1 MNAREIVIITGMS
14 GAGRTTVAN
23 ALEDLGWFVVDNLP
37 PTMLRALVRTAA
49 TSASTEARLAIVV
62 DVRGGVLF
70 DDAKRFVDMLRAE
83 HSVRVLFLEASD
95 AELVRRYEQV
105 RRPHPLQGDGTIL
118 DGIRMERTRLEQLR
132 GMADDL
138 LDTTGLNPHQLTT
151 RVGERFA
158 PGGEL
163 EVTLTVMS
171 FGFKYGLPVDADLVA
186 DMRFL
191 PNPFWN
197 PELRGH
203 NGTEAVVADYVLEQE
218 GAAEFADRYVE
229 ALRPV
234 LAGYARENK
243 LHAVLGVGCTGG
255 KHRSVA
261 MAEHIAKRLSGTHGL
276 RVAVKHRD
284 LGRE

>member
-37 PTMLRALVRTAA
+37 PSMLRALVRTAA
-49 TSASTEARLAIVV
+49 AGDATEAKLAIVV

-70 DDAKRFVDMLRAE
+70 DDAKRFVEMLRNE

-118 DGIRMERTRLEQLR
+118 DGIRMERHRLEQLR
-132 GMADDL
+132 GMADQL

-151 RVGERFA
+151 RVGESFA

-163 EVTLTVMS
+163 EVVLTVMS
-171 FGFKYGLPVDADLVA
+171 FGFKYGLPVDADLIA

-197 PELRGH
+197 PDLRGH
-203 NGTEAVVADYVLEQE
+203 NGTEEVVSDFVLEQE
-218 GAAEFADRYVE
+218 GAREFADRYVE
-229 ALRPV
+229 ALEPV
-234 LAGYARENK
+234 LSGFARENK

-261 MAEHIAKRLSGTHGL
+261 MAQYLASRLSKHPGV

>member
-49 TSASTEARLAIVV
+49 TSASTESRLAIVV
-62 DVRGGVLF
+62 DVRGGALF
-70 DDAKRFVDMLRAE
+70 DDAKRFVEMLRAE

-118 DGIRMERTRLEQLR
+118 DGIRMERTRLEALR

-138 LDTTGLNPHQLTT
+138 LDTTGLNPHQLTR

-171 FGFKYGLPVDADLVA
+171 FGFKYGIPVDADLIA

-191 PNPFWN
+191 PNPFWK

-203 NGTEAVVADYVLEQE
+203 DGTEQLVADYVLEQE
-218 GAAEFADRYVE
+218 GAAEFADRYLE

-234 LAGYARENK
+234 LAGFARENK

-261 MAEHIAKRLSGTHGL
+261 MAEHLASRLSGTPGL

>member
-37 PTMLRALVRTAA
+37 PTMLKALVRTAA
-49 TSASTEARLAIVV
+49 TSAATEPKLAIVV

-70 DDAKRFVDMLRAE
+70 DDAKRFVEMLRAE

-118 DGIRMERTRLEQLR
+118 DGIRMERTRLEPLR

-151 RVGERFA
+151 RGGERFA

-171 FGFKYGLPVDADLVA
+171 FGFKYGLPVDADLIA

-191 PNPFWN
+191 PNPFWM

-203 NGTEAVVADYVLEQE
+203 DGTESLVADYVLQQE
-218 GAAEFADRYVE
+218 GAAEFADRYLE
-229 ALRPV
+229 ALQPV
-234 LAGYARENK
+234 LAGFARENK

-261 MAEHIAKRLSGTHGL
+261 MAEHLAKRLTGTPGL

>member
-37 PTMLRALVRTAA
+37 PSMLRTLVRTAA
-49 TSASTEARLAIVV
+49 AGDATEAKLAIVV

-70 DDAKRFVDMLRAE
+70 DDAKRFVEMLRNE

-118 DGIRMERTRLEQLR
+118 DGIRMERHRLEPLR
-132 GMADDL
+132 GMADQL

-163 EVTLTVMS
+163 EVVLTVMS
-171 FGFKYGLPVDADLVA
+171 FGFKYGLPVDADLIA

-197 PELRGH
+197 PDLRGH
-203 NGTEAVVADYVLEQE
+203 NGTEEVVSDFVLEQE
-218 GAAEFADRYVE
+218 GAREFADRYVE
-229 ALRPV
+229 ALEPV
-234 LAGYARENK
+234 LAGFARENK

-261 MAEHIAKRLSGTHGL
+261 MAQYLASRLSGQPGV

>member
-1 MNAREIVIITGMS
+1 MS

-49 TSASTEARLAIVV
+49 TDASTESRLAIVV

-70 DDAKRFVDMLRAE
+70 DDAKRFVEMLRAE
-83 HSVRVLFLEASD
+83 HSVRVVFLEASD
-95 AELVRRYEQV
+95 AELVRRYEAV

-118 DGIRMERTRLEQLR
+118 DGIRMERTRLEPLR
-132 GMADDL
+132 GMANDL
-138 LDTTGLNPHQLTT
+138 LDTTGLNPHQLTR

-171 FGFKYGLPVDADLVA
+171 FGFKYGLPVDADLIA
-186 DMRFL
+186 DLRFL

-197 PELRGH
+197 ADLRAH
-203 NGTEAVVADYVLEQE
+203 NGTDAVVSEFVLQQE
-218 GAAEFADRYVE
+218 GAMEFADKYVE

-261 MAEHIAKRLSGTHGL
+261 MAEHLAKQLSGTPGL
-276 RVAVKHRD
+276 RIAVKHRD

>member
-49 TSASTEARLAIVV
+49 TDDSTESRLAIVV

-70 DDAKRFVDMLRAE
+70 DDAKRFVEMLRAE
-83 HSVRVLFLEASD
+83 HSVRVIFLEASD
-95 AELVRRYEQV
+95 AELVRRYEAV

-118 DGIRMERTRLEQLR
+118 DGIRMERTRLEPLR
-132 GMADDL
+132 GMANDL

-171 FGFKYGLPVDADLVA
+171 FGFKYGLPVDADLIA

-197 PELRGH
+197 ADLRAH
-203 NGTEAVVADYVLEQE
+203 NGTEAVVSDFVLQQE
-218 GAAEFADRYVE
+218 GAMEFAENYLE

-261 MAEHIAKRLSGTHGL
+261 MAEHLAKQLSGTPGL

>member
-1 MNAREIVIITGMS
+1 MHAREIVIITGMS
-14 GAGRTTVAN
+14 GAGRSTVAN

-37 PTMLRALVRTAA
+37 PTMLQALVRTAA
-49 TSASTEARLAIVV
+49 AGAASQPRLAIVV
-62 DVRGGVLF
+62 DVRGGTLF
-70 DDAKRFVDMLRAE
+70 DDAKQFIEMLRSE
-83 HSVRVLFLEASD
+83 HSVRILFLEASD

-118 DGIRMERTRLEQLR
+118 DGIRLERTRLQSIR
-132 GMADDL
+132 GLADETI
-138 LDTTGLNPHQLTT
+138 DTSGLNPHQLTT

-158 PGGEL
+158 PGGQL
-163 EVTLTVMS
+163 EVTLTIMS
-171 FGFKYGLPVDADLVA
+171 FGFKYGTPVDADLIA

-191 PNPFWN
+191 PNPFWI

-203 NGTEAVVADYVLEQE
+203 DGTEPEVAQYVLSQE
-218 GAAEFADRYVE
+218 GATEFADRYVE

-234 LAGYARENK
+234 LAGYLRENK

-261 MAEHIAKRLSGTHGL
+261 MSQRIAASLEGTPGV
-276 RVAVKHRD
+276 RVSVKHRD

>member
-37 PTMLRALVRTAA
+37 PTMLKALVRTAA
-49 TSASTEARLAIVV
+49 TGDSTEPKLAIVV
-62 DVRGGVLF
+62 DVRGGALF
-70 DDAKRFVDMLRAE
+70 DDAKRFVEMLRAE
-83 HSVRVLFLEASD
+83 QTVRVLFLEASD

-118 DGIRMERTRLEQLR
+118 DGIRTERTRLEPLR
-132 GMADDL
+132 GMADEL
-138 LDTTGLNPHQLTT
+138 LDTTGLNPHQLTR

-171 FGFKYGLPVDADLVA
+171 FGFKYGLPVDADLIA

-191 PNPFWN
+191 PNPFWM
-197 PELRGH
+197 PELRATTAPSRSSPSTCCTSRARRSSRTATSRRSRPCSRGSRAR
-203 NGTEAVVADYVLEQE
+203 TSCTPCSAS
-218 GAAEFADRYVE
+218 AAPAASTARSRWPSTSRS
-229 ALRPV
+229 ASP
-234 LAGYARENK
+234 AGP
-243 LHAVLGVGCTGG
+243 GCG
-255 KHRSVA
+255 SP
-261 MAEHIAKRLSGTHGL
+261 
-276 RVAVKHRD
+276 
-284 LGRE
+284 

>member
-1 MNAREIVIITGMS
+1 MNGREIVIITGMS

-37 PTMLRALVRTAA
+37 PAMLRALVRASAA
-49 TSASTEARLAIVV
+49 SAAAVPKLAIVV
-62 DVRGGVLF
+62 DVRGGALF
-70 DDAKRFVDMLRAE
+70 DDAQRFVEMLRAE
-83 HSVRVLFLEASD
+83 HTVRVLYLEASD

-118 DGIRMERTRLEQLR
+118 DGISTERTRLQAIRDL
-132 GMADDL
+132 ADDVI
-138 LDTTGLNPHQLTT
+138 DTSGLNPHQLTT
-151 RVGERFA
+151 SIGERFA
-158 PGGEL
+158 PGGVL
-163 EVTLTVMS
+163 EVMLTVMS
-171 FGFKYGLPVDADLVA
+171 FGFKYGLPVDADLIA

-191 PNPFWN
+191 PNPYWV
-197 PELRGH
+197 PELRGN
-203 NGTEAVVADYVLEQE
+203 NGTEEVVADFVLEQE
-218 GAAEFADRYVE
+218 GAAEFVDRYVE
-229 ALRPV
+229 ALQPV

-261 MAEHIAKRLSGTHGL
+261 TAERLAKRLGELPGV